1 MTNII
6 STIEKIFT
14 QLDKT
19 DFAVIRLILHRQYLT
34 NLCNAFSS
42 AITTRSNNKD
52 YYFAFKAKPFN
63 LEKTYTGFQLISLQK
78 AFENKRISNNLQY
91 YYIIENNNK
100 KIIKLDYIDQLL
112 IIYFISKN
120 SYLKLYNA
128 IDTAKIY
135 KSNVKTY
142 RYTFNPSK
150 EIFGDLK
157 SKSYNENSLL
167 LLEEVAN
174 NKLFQSKYNEL
185 TKMST
190 PHLLNSIIS
199 EQPII

>member
-19 DFAVIRLILHRQYLT
+19 DFAVIRLILHREYLT

-42 AITTRSNNKD
+42 AITTRANNKD
-52 YYFAFKAKPFN
+52 FYFSFKAMPFN
-63 LEKTYTGFQLISLQK
+63 LEKTYTCFQLISLQK
-78 AFENKRISNNLQY
+78 AFENKRISSNLQY
-91 YYIIENNNK
+91 YYTLEDNNRK
-100 KIIKLDYIDQLL
+100 VIKLDYIDQLL
-112 IIYFISKN
+112 VIYFISKY

-128 IDTAKIY
+128 IDTARIY

-142 RYTFNPSK
+142 QYTFNPPK
-150 EIFGDLK
+150 EIFGDLE

-167 LLEEVAN
+167 LLEEITN
-174 NKLFQSKYNEL
+174 NRLFQTKYNEL
-185 TKMST
+185 TKMPT
-190 PHLLNSIIS
+190 PYILNTAVS
-199 EQPII
+199 EQHAI

>member
-1 MTNII
+1 MGLIENLKSYSEGIQVSADKQEVLTSFLTKGFPTTKDEEWKYTSLKKII
-6 STIEKIFT
+6 ANEYTIENTGAVVDASTIEKIFT

-112 IIYFISKN
+112 IIYFI
-120 SYLKLYNA
+120 
-128 IDTAKIY
+128 
-135 KSNVKTY
+135 
-142 RYTFNPSK
+142 
-150 EIFGDLK
+150 
-157 SKSYNENSLL
+157 
-167 LLEEVAN
+167 
-174 NKLFQSKYNEL
+174 
-185 TKMST
+185 
-190 PHLLNSIIS
+190 
-199 EQPII
+199 